1 MVATAWIA
9 YATPI
14 PDDLAPDWELVQPV
28 HRVVKIVWC
37 AIDVSIVPSEPYL
50 VVIEDAAAAN
60 SHHLVD
66 DGLLESLVFPFRHLV
81 AIPLLILLRHS
92 FRSF

>member
-37 AIDVSIVPSEPYL
+37 AIDVSIVPREPYL
-50 VVIEDAAAAN
+50 MVIEDAAAAN

-66 DGLLESLVFPFRHLV
+66 DGLLESLVFPLWHLV
-81 AIPLLILLRHS
+81 AIPLLILLCHS
-92 FRSF
+92 LGSF

>member
-1 MVATAWIA
+1 VIAAAWIA
-9 YATPI
+9 YPAPV
-14 PDDLAPDWELVQPV
+14 PDNLAPDWELVQPV
-28 HRVVKIVWC
+28 HRVVKVVRC
-37 AIDVSIVPSEPYL
+37 AIDVSIVPREPYL